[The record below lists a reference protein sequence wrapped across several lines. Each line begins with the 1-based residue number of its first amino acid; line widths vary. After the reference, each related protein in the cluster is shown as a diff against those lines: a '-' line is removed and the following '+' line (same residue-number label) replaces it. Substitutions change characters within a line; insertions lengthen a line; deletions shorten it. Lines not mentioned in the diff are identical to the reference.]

1 MSYSLKN
8 RRRKSKITKRKEK
21 KITRRFKKSRKQRGG
36 SNPFIAKIAELLN
49 NFNFY
54 TEREKNTLMKKLVAT
69 QWRYEENPRYKNI
82 LIDKL
87 NLALNSTDST
97 QDEKK
102 IFVYK
107 LFDFWV
113 HPERY
118 HQVASNQ

>member
-1 MSYSLKN
+1 MSYSLRK
-8 RRRKSKITKRKEK
+8 RRRISKISKRKYNK
-21 KITRRFKKSRKQRGG
+21 TRRCKKSRKQYCG
-36 SNPFIAKIAELLN
+36 SNFILKIEGLLN

-54 TEREKNTLMKKLVAT
+54 TEREKNTLMKKLIST
-69 QWRYEENPRYKNI
+69 QWRYDQNPRYKNI

-97 QDEKK
+97 PDEKK
-102 IFVYK
+102 TFIYK